1 MVERTIRCATIKAVH
16 CLIFIA
22 QVVYSLRAKP
32 LVSTSDLER

>member
-1 MVERTIRCATIKAVH
+1 MIEWTIRCATMQAVY

-22 QVVYSLRAKP
+22 QVVYSLCAKP